1 MIMKNMIMV
10 AGLLSFIVGDSFS
23 QKTNEFTR
31 SEKRFIKNVVKI
43 QGEKPLVITKRNDDY
58 IVVEF
63 DTTMVVL
70 KPDGYVG
77 EMWIRTDGDWLSL
90 GTEQD
95 AY

>member
-1 MIMKNMIMV
+1 MKSMILAMS
-10 AGLLSFIVGDSFS
+10 LLSFIVGDSFS
-23 QKTNEFTR
+23 QKVNDFTR
-31 SEKRFIKNVVKI
+31 SEKRFIKNVVEV
-43 QGEKPLVITKRNDDY
+43 QGEKPLAVTKRDDNH

-90 GTEQD
+90 GTEED